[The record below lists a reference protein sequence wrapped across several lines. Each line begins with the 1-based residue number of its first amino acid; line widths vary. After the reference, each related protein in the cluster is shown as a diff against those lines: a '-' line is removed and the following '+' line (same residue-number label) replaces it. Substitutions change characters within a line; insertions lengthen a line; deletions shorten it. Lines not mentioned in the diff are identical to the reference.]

1 MNKKLTMILEENNV
15 KYTYDGG
22 WGVYHIH
29 DDYETVCK
37 NDVELEKY
45 IEEELG
51 IFIIDHECSGCGEHL
66 EEYCYSPTAYCK
78 DGSSYNI
85 EDIITGMTR
94 QDMINYENDIKKEN
108 EDVVRVEFGEFC
120 PYCLQCI

>member
-1 MNKKLTMILEENNV
+1 MNNKLTMILDENNV

-22 WGVYHIH
+22 WGAYHIH

-37 NDVELEKY
+37 NDEELEKY

-51 IFIIDHECSGCGEHL
+51 IFIVDHECSACGEHL

-85 EDIITGMTR
+85 EDIMTAMTWY
-94 QDMINYENDIKKEN
+94 DMKSYEKRIKESDEN
-108 EDVVRVEFGEFC
+108 VIRVEFGEFC
-120 PYCLQCI
+120 PHCLQCI

>member
-22 WGVYHIH
+22 WGAYHIH

-51 IFIIDHECSGCGEHL
+51 IFIIDHECSSCGEHL

-85 EDIITGMTR
+85 EDIMTAMTWY
-94 QDMINYENDIKKEN
+94 DMKSYEKRIKESDDN
-108 EDVVRVEFGEFC
+108 VERVEFGEFC